1 MALVEWC
8 MSSRRSK
15 STLIRRVKK
24 TFAWVLGLWLALVVL
39 YRVVSPPITPLI
51 AIRAVEG
58 WLDGVGT
65 SRPRTWIALA
75 DIPLAA
81 RQAIVTAEDAR
92 FMSHWGVDIQAVGM
106 AIDDG
111 DGRRRFRGA
120 STITMQTVKNLFL
133 WPGRSYIRKLLEVI
147 MAPVAGFVWGK
158 RRTLELY
165 INVIEWGPGI
175 YGIEAASQE
184 YFHHSARQLTVAEAA
199 SLAAILP
206 NPRKLSPQRMT
217 HLTRRRYE
225 RILREWQ
232 GAEVPSLRAVSKA
245 QASSG
250 RSHVKNVSLSKL

>member
-1 MALVEWC
+1 

-24 TFAWVLGLWLALVVL
+24 IFGWALSLWLALVVL
-39 YRVVSPPITPLI
+39 YRFVSPPITPLI
-51 AIRAVEG
+51 VIRAVEA
-58 WLDGVGT
+58 WLEGART
-65 SRPRTWIALA
+65 SRPRTWVALA

-106 AIDDG
+106 AIDDS
-111 DGRRRFRGA
+111 DGRRRLRGA

-133 WPGRSYIRKLLEVI
+133 WPGRSYIRKLLEVV
-147 MAPVAGFVWGK
+147 MAPVAGFLWGK

-175 YGIEAASQE
+175 YGIEAASRE
-184 YFHHSARQLTVAEAA
+184 YFHHSARQLTVSEAA

-232 GAEVPSLRAVSKA
+232 GAEVPPLRPVSKA
-245 QASSG
+245 RRDDTVSG
-250 RSHVKNVSLSKL
+250 RSHVKNVSVSKS